1 MIDYSKKTP
10 NSDMKNLLHMIK
22 IANCGGNVPPILIKN
37 TPCDPI
43 ETLLPGENRRG
54 FNYGEDEHDRMKKYF
69 YAEWVTWFL
78 PHF

>member
-1 MIDYSKKTP
+1 
-10 NSDMKNLLHMIK
+10 MKNLLHMIK

-54 FNYGEDEHDRMKKYF
+54 FNYGEDEHDRMKNIF
-69 YAEWVTWFL
+69 MQNGSPGFATL
-78 PHF
+78 LIMML